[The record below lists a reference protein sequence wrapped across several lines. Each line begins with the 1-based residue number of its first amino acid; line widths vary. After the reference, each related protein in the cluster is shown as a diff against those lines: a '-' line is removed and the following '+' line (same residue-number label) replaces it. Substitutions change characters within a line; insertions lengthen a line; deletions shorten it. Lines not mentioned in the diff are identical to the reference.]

1 MSDSTSPTD
10 LSQEM
15 IDTLLGKS
23 FDVNIGNRTF
33 TVARAS
39 LGKILLLNEVTSQ
52 ITPYI
57 KVPDTMKGNRQL
69 QSLYVIAAVGGMV
82 KRPEQRALIIRSLAI
97 TLLNTRHELMSAS
110 NRTQVEQYITSHL
123 SDEEIAS
130 LYINLRTF
138 EDVDGYI
145 KELGI
150 GREIER
156 MNKAQKV
163 KKQSNTLTFCGVS
176 VWGNLIDPIAERYG
190 WTLDYILWGISFANI
205 RMLMADRRKE
215 VYLTDEERK
224 KAHISTDG
232 ILVNG
237 DDAEAVMAFIRANR

>member
-1 MSDSTSPTD
+1 MGDNTSPTD

-163 KKQSNTLTFCGVS
+163 KKQSNTLIFCGVS